1 MPRMYKKMNK
11 YGIMTYHF
19 STIPFEYFGPHSP
32 YSDFL
37 SLLFSNIPVF
47 QYSTVPL
54 SWAVNPKPP
63 SCLCQ

>member
-32 YSDFL
+32 IPIFYHSSFPTFQFSSIPLFL
-37 SLLFSNIPVF
+37 SLGP
-47 QYSTVPL
+47 
-54 SWAVNPKPP
+54 
-63 SCLCQ
+63 